1 MGDAGVTIISKQI
14 VQPSPKTD
22 GGGGVFN
29 RRIHLTPWDLKML
42 PFQYIQKGILFHNP
56 THSPISS
63 PPFQEDGSISV
74 SLDCT
79 GEGAEFIHASAPHVS
94 VSDIQTPSNYHVPP
108 VVRSFFPLNGI
119 LDCDGHSYPLL
130 GVQVTELADGIFIA
144 CSLNHSA
151 ADGTTFWQF
160 FKTWST
166 ICRNDFIGSPPEF
179 DRWFPDSIP
188 RPIHLPFKDH
198 REFIRGTRPRNLGE
212 CTFSFSAE
220 NIKKLKDQA
229 RPGKI
234 SSLQALLAHVWRSMT
249 RASGL
254 QVEKEPPLPETYVGN
269 SLHAATAKASA
280 GEIQSNGLGW
290 TALRLK
296 EAIAAESEA
305 SAICGW
311 VEAWIKNPS
320 FLCLDLFTPGS
331 LYVSGSP
338 RFDVYGNDFGW
349 GKPVAVRTGPG
360 NKVDGRLELDQGR
373 EEGGVDI
380 EICSTVEVLSS
391 LISDGEFTN
400 LVS

>member
-63 PPFQEDGSISV
+63 PPFQ
-74 SLDCT
+74 
-79 GEGAEFIHASAPHVS
+79 ASA
-94 VSDIQTPSNYHVPP
+94 TSNRFRATKT
-108 VVRSFFPLNGI
+108 VRSPSLSIAPAKAPSSFTP
-119 LDCDGHSYPLL
+119 PLL
-130 GVQVTELADGIFIA
+130 TSPYLTSKPLVTELADGIFIA